1 MSEKNLDEFFRDS
14 ETTFKTRQEKRVQTT
29 KEKTTKTRGKISKF
43 FVDRFSFDANVELTD
58 KCSVLYRRNY
68 VIKNI
73 IFIVNLVF
81 TLFSFIGLKGT
92 GSSSNLIITIVF
104 WLLMTGLSTTITI
117 LLKNKKEDYTRQKIV
132 MYFQSLYVFFLSC
145 LLYIKIWLSFSL
157 RLPQGE
163 ELPAAEFSITQ
174 AAYLLI
180 YFSIFVMALYQNK
193 KLLVRLFPWNFIV
206 LTIIHITFLH
216 PDLFSNANSFKAF
229 IEYMFVEKRE
239 IALDVLLRTL
249 VLFLFFAGIY
259 SSVSIAEYISKERRT
274 EFTKRV
280 DVETN
285 FVDVV
290 KSVFEAVK
298 VYNLNANA
306 LQQTILSQKISNI
319 AAVLSI
325 ASGFSQS
332 TIDEIYNFS
341 KVHVDNMKNLSLD
354 QDIEEEDF
362 DTIMK
367 KIDLAR
373 TIIKRLQL
381 SKKSEDIVNAIL
393 QNEVDGEFR
402 HKMNSIFKDKKSEIV
417 VLSEVYVLL
426 RCDRKYNRALNHAR
440 TMEFIINDIS
450 SFFSDDLIQRFAKY
464 SVEIENAYKK

>member
-1 MSEKNLDEFFRDS
+1 M
-14 ETTFKTRQEKRVQTT
+14 
-29 KEKTTKTRGKISKF
+29 
-43 FVDRFSFDANVELTD
+43 
-58 KCSVLYRRNY
+58 
-68 VIKNI
+68 
-73 IFIVNLVF
+73 
-81 TLFSFIGLKGT
+81 
-92 GSSSNLIITIVF
+92 
-104 WLLMTGLSTTITI
+104 MTGLSTTITI

-325 ASGFSQS
+325 ASGFNQS

-354 QDIEEEDF
+354 QDIE
-362 DTIMK
+362 
-367 KIDLAR
+367 
-373 TIIKRLQL
+373 
-381 SKKSEDIVNAIL
+381 NAVL